1 MKLNKK
7 ILVLSA
13 LLCLGLGAC
22 TGPAKE
28 SSGAEESITPWSD
41 PGSESFTEVTEFD
54 DPIDVRTDDQKAFIE
69 YDGDY
74 SQLQQSDFTGTYHTN
89 PNESQSEAKTF
100 EIAFEHDTDKEVK
113 SYEVEISLK
122 NNMEDAWSFPCKDN
136 KATIQ
141 NLFIGSTYYYR
152 VKANFVGED
161 PEYSFV
167 KTLETVDA
175 APRIVNID
183 GMTNCRDLGG
193 KMTASG
199 AKIRQGLLYRTA
211 SLDDNQ
217 SQSIITDTGRNTARK
232 YLGMKTEIDLRGGP
246 NGTGGE
252 GSGSFTG
259 SSKLD
264 AETDYKFIPFAY
276 SNGKDNL
283 FRNIIPVRRFFETL
297 ATPEAFPAFF
307 HCRIG
312 TDRTGLCA
320 TLLNGLLG
328 LSLQEIYQDYLF
340 SNFGRIGKT
349 STVGQANEDG
359 IAGYVNELAAFD
371 GETLQERIYNFLL
384 TIGVKE
390 ATLENILDV
399 MLEGPKP
406 ELNAKKINVTH
417 ADQFEL
423 TGATIVDSTEFR
435 SPEKAAKLS
444 TGNKIAYTFSSS
456 KEVETSIT
464 AMMTSKTTSGAL
476 NSALKVTLDGTE
488 LSLYDTSFATNKLGF
503 GTNDEYWEPAKLVD
517 HVSLSQGNHTLEV
530 ESTFSTD
537 IKITDMV
544 LTLGGDT
551 EIALVK

>member
-22 TGPAKE
+22 TGDGGKVK
-28 SSGAEESITPWSD
+28 SSGESLAPWSD
-41 PGSESFTEVTEFD
+41 PGSPSFTSVTEFD

-74 SQLQQSDFTGTYHTN
+74 SALQQSDFTGTYHTV
-89 PNESQSEAKTF
+89 PAQSQSEAKTF
-100 EIAFEHDTDKEVK
+100 EIAFEHETDKNVT

-141 NLFIGSTYYYR
+141 NLFIGSKYYYR
-152 VKANFVGED
+152 VKANIEGGET
-161 PEYSFV
+161 EYSFV
-167 KTLETVDA
+167 KTLETADA
-175 APRIVNID
+175 LPRIVNVD

-193 KMTASG
+193 KITASG
-199 AKIRQGLLYRTA
+199 AKIRQGLIYRTA

-217 SQSIITDTGRNTARK
+217 SGSIITDKGRETMRK

-252 GSGSFTG
+252 GSGAFNG

-264 AETDYKFIPFAY
+264 SQTVYKFIPFAY

-283 FRNIIPVRRFFETL
+283 FRNIIPVRRFFEVFSE
-297 ATPEAFPAFF
+297 PDCYPAFF

-328 LSLQEIYQDYLF
+328 LDIQTIYQDYLF
-340 SNFGRIGKT
+340 SNFGAIGKT

-359 IAGYVNELAAFD
+359 IAGYIHELSTFD

-384 TIGVKE
+384 TIGVRQS
-390 ATLENILDV
+390 TLDSIIDT

-406 ELNAKKINVTH
+406 ELNPKKIHVTNS
-417 ADQFEL
+417 DKFML
-423 TGATIVDSTEFR
+423 NGASIVESTEFR

-444 TGNKIAYTFSSS
+444 TGNKISYTFTSS
-456 KEVETSIT
+456 KAVETSLT
-464 AMMTSKTTSGAL
+464 AMMTSKNTSGKL
-476 NSALKVTLDGTE
+476 NTALKVKLDGNE
-488 LSLYDTSFATNKLGF
+488 ISLYDTSFATTALGF
-503 GTNDEYWEPAKLVD
+503 GTNDEYWEPAKLAD
-517 HVSLSQGNHTLEV
+517 NISLSAASHTIEV
-530 ESTFSTD
+530 ENLFSAD
-537 IKITDMV
+537 IKITEMV

-551 EIALVK
+551 EITLA

>member
-7 ILVLSA
+7 LLVMSA

-22 TGPAKE
+22 TGPVSKG
-28 SSGAEESITPWSD
+28 SGEQSVAWSD
-41 PGSESFTEVTEFD
+41 PGSASFTDVTEFD
-54 DPIDVRTDDQKAFIE
+54 EPIDVRTEDQKAFID

-74 SQLQQSDFTGTYHTN
+74 STLQQSDFTGTYHTVAN
-89 PNESQSEAKTF
+89 QSQSEAKTF
-100 EIAFEHDTDKEVK
+100 EIAFEHDTDKEVA

-122 NNMEDAWSFPCKDN
+122 NNMEDAWSFPAKDG

-141 NLFIGSTYYYR
+141 NLFVGSTYYYR
-152 VKANFVGED
+152 VKANFEGGET
-161 PEYSFV
+161 EYSFV
-167 KTLETVDA
+167 KTLETADVL
-175 APRIVNID
+175 PRIVNIE

-193 KMTASG
+193 KLTASG
-199 AKIRQGLLYRTA
+199 AKIRQGLIYRTA

-217 SQSIITDTGRNTARK
+217 SGSIINDTGRNTARK
-232 YLGMKTEIDLRGGP
+232 YLGLKTEIDLRGGP

-264 AETDYKFIPFAY
+264 SETVYDFIPFAY

-283 FRNIIPVRRFFETL
+283 FRNIIPVRRFFECF
-297 ATPEAFPAFF
+297 AEPNCYPVFF

-328 LSLQEIYQDYLF
+328 LDIQHIYQDYLF
-340 SNFGRIGKT
+340 SNFGAIGKT

-359 IAGYVNELAAFD
+359 IAGYIHELSTFD

-384 TIGVKE
+384 TIGVRQS
-390 ATLENILDV
+390 TLDGIIDT

-406 ELNAKKINVTH
+406 ELNAKKINLTH
-417 ADQFEL
+417 AADFTL
-423 TGATIVDSTEFR
+423 SGATIVTSDAFR
-435 SPEKAAKLS
+435 SPEKAASLS
-444 TGNKIAYTFSSS
+444 QGNKISYKVNAKTAG
-456 KEVETSIT
+456 KTSIT
-464 AMMTSKTTSGAL
+464 AMMTSKNVSSNLAA
-476 NSALKVTLDGTE
+476 ALKVKLDGQE
-488 LSLYDTSFATNKLGF
+488 LSLYNTSFATDQLGF

-517 HVSLSQGNHTLEV
+517 DVNLSSGEHTIEV
-530 ESTFSTD
+530 ENLISSE

-544 LTLGGDT
+544 LTLGAGT
-551 EIALVK
+551 ELQ